1 MEKVDQ
7 ETEGQANLI
16 NQKLAEHRDEIKT
29 GANEIVE
36 AMKASFVTQDL
47 IADIKEALIQLQQ
60 TQQSRKVLQ
69 REGQ

>member
-1 MEKVDQ
+1 MVQ
-7 ETEGQANLI
+7 E
-16 NQKLAEHRDEIKT
+16 KLAEHRDEIKT